1 MPVCVCVFVCVS
13 LVPVVWKKK
22 KKKRQAPTYFHLW
35 KLEWLKG
42 LVLVLGLMGL
52 RACCGKIVCPTAAAG
67 KQPAS
72 SLGCCLWLKNQGVS
86 SLLVCVCV
94 SVCLSVSVCVC
105 LSVCVCVCVC
115 VSAFTHNFPSL
126 SSHTHTH
133 TLSFLFLGCW
143 RDASRREGQQ
153 PQLARFPTTCSLT
166 GRRFVCIPGVGPIQ
180 SPSVTLTIE
189 LNHRFAIAP
198 PLWFVFV
205 QNKPID
211 SFFHSLPHPFTPSLT
226 LSPLHSFTHSFA
238 HSFLHSPLYSHTH
251 SFTHARTRARGIIRC
266 CPQSPTSSS
275 TFGSN
280 RNLPPCPVPGSAE
293 HRVV

>member
-1 MPVCVCVFVCVS
+1 MCVPVCVCVFVCVPVC
-13 LVPVVWKKK
+13 VPVVW

-133 TLSFLFLGCW
+133 SLSFLFLGCW

-198 PLWFVFV
+198 PLWFVFG
-205 QNKPID
+205 QKKPPLTS
-211 SFFHSLPHPFTPSLT
+211 SFTHSLTPSLLHSLFHPFTPSLT
-226 LSPLHSFTHSFA
+226 PSLTPSFTH
-238 HSFLHSPLYSHTH
+238 H
-251 SFTHARTRARGIIRC
+251 FTHTPTPSRTHAH
-266 CPQSPTSSS
+266 
-275 TFGSN
+275 
-280 RNLPPCPVPGSAE
+280 A
-293 HRVV
+293 HAA